1 MDEFDLRNN
10 LVDALIHVVGDTLSY
25 EFVLTELKLLLG
37 RGTVAKLSGGNL
49 SPAVQW
55 ALLITELSEIE
66 AGLVSL
72 KRVLRQYLS
81 NKGDWPI
88 LSDAIEGYCLCI
100 DKTRSSDGRLSSSIQ
115 YERSIQHRQAIE
127 KLSSLSVGQSVYIS
141 YAWGDPTPEGQRRG
155 QLVDDLCQSLSASG
169 ISVLIDREQ
178 VKPGERISAFMDTIS
193 KGDVI
198 IVVLSNRYLESEA
211 CMYEL
216 NGIWTRACHDEH
228 LFLARVIPLT
238 LPDAKLKTTQD
249 FLARGEF
256 WLTQQRDLESRMD
269 ESRDSVGPTLFQRYW
284 SIKQFAQHAPDMLV
298 LLLDKQEPRDFERQ
312 AQEGFREVVAQIL
325 AARSA

>member
-1 MDEFDLRNN
+1 MADQFERLHV
-10 LVDALIHVVGDTLSY
+10 LVDALVEALGEDLALGTLVSDLGLKGA
-25 EFVLTELKLLLG
+25 EGKAIQRSLRLT
-37 RGTVAKLSGGNL
+37 GNL
-49 SPAVQW
+49 YRDCRN
-55 ALLITELSEIE
+55 LILACREYPNAINDLH
-66 AGLVSL
+66 
-72 KRVLRQYLS
+72 
-81 NKGDWPI
+81 DI
-88 LSDAIEGYCLCI
+88 LSHYFHLKSAWLPLQAALQPFL
-100 DKTRSSDGRLSSSIQ
+100 SSD
-115 YERSIQHRQAIE
+115 RSVAAAASQPA
-127 KLSSLSVGQSVYIS
+127 GQSVYIS
-141 YAWGDPTPEGQRRG
+141 YAWGDPTPEGKRRG
-155 QLVDDLCQSLSASG
+155 QLVDDLCQALSVSG
-169 ISVLIDREQ
+169 IKVLIDREQ
-178 VKPGERISAFMDTIS
+178 VKPGERISAFMDAIS

>member
-1 MDEFDLRNN
+1 MADQFERLHMLVNALVEALGEDL
-10 LVDALIHVVGDTLSY
+10 APATLISDLSLKGA
-25 EFVLTELKLLLG
+25 EGKAIQRSLRLT
-37 RGTVAKLSGGNL
+37 GNL
-49 SPAVQW
+49 YQDCRN
-55 ALLITELSEIE
+55 LILACREYPNAINDLH
-66 AGLVSL
+66 
-72 KRVLRQYLS
+72 
-81 NKGDWPI
+81 DI
-88 LSDAIEGYCLCI
+88 LSHYFHLKSAWDPL
-100 DKTRSSDGRLSSSIQ
+100 
-115 YERSIQHRQAIE
+115 QAA
-127 KLSSLSVGQSVYIS
+127 LQPFLPTDRPVAAAASQPVGQSVYIS
-141 YAWGDPTPEGQRRG
+141 YAWGDPTYEGQRRG
-155 QLVDDLCQSLSASG
+155 QLVDDLCQTLSASG
-169 ISVLIDREQ
+169 IKVLIDREQ
-178 VKPGERISAFMDTIS
+178 VKPGERISAFMDAIS